1 MSEHVY
7 KIEEIVGSSNDGIED
22 AIQGAIARA
31 SKTIRNL
38 AWFEV
43 DEIRGQVEGGK
54 VAHYQVKLK
63 VGFTLDDK
71 G

>member
-7 KIEEIVGSSNDGIED
+7 KIEEIVGSSKDGIED

-38 AWFEV
+38 AWFEI
-43 DEIRGQVEGGK
+43 DES
-54 VAHYQVKLK
+54 AA
-63 VGFTLDDK
+63 T
-71 G
+71 